1 MSLESM
7 VADKSYLYRKRA
19 LRSNLTLFIW
29 NTAPLASSVLTR
41 LLKKVVGERK
51 EETIAFVAQD
61 YDALEGELGTWL
73 ETANLKLLM
82 PHSSE
87 FIKVLSSATTIYT
100 GGFLPIYYVKRPG
113 QVVHGVFSAEF
124 FAPKRLNQ
132 NLLKMAMHTYNDLD
146 YLYTYDQADLIPVTV
161 DDVKKDQVLV
171 CLENAVSYGREIT
184 PFRDLVSRFSNLIKA
199 YGWQEKCLVP
209 ASFWRRCRE
218 YPDDL
223 PLADILPYYSDVQKL
238 LDGTRLLLTDDEEL
252 AEYAGRRDIPVL
264 FLAQKPYTAYMKQ
277 ARIAYSISGLY
288 QEADSFLARDAGEA
302 AREAERPKPVATF
315 RLAFP
320 ETWQK
325 VSHTNGKR
333 ILVVGDWNEIKPYFH
348 RFGNWNR
355 NGVYGG
361 ATFSLL
367 TWNSGAGDLYDTV
380 SPVVDPIHIA
390 CRTGRYQSSGQER
403 VLVGRGY
410 EELVD
415 PEVSR
420 EMVADEWNRLT
431 GAVYYDEIWAQ
442 ASDDVFWKIM
452 YRDAPAENVEIQ
464 DRGIFLKRI
473 APMFADPAAKTRS
486 TAPRSVEIGDKAC
499 YALGSCGDTDYYI
512 SQEAVGTSYALCFP
526 QTAEGTETR
535 EALSEL
541 DGAYETLLKIPPGTL
556 PGVPVELIAGAEAV
570 VASAG
575 SLEAVLAAGLGVR
588 TLTFPGGESTAG
600 DSALLLLRE
609 TGSPATVLM
618 HQELRDAFIIDEQK
632 GPLI

>member
-29 NTAPLASSVLTR
+29 NAAPLASSVMTR
-41 LLKKVVGERK
+41 LLKKVAAEK
-51 EETIAFVAQD
+51 KDETIAFVAQD
-61 YDALEGELGTWL
+61 YDALEGELGAWL

-82 PHSSE
+82 PHTSE
-87 FIKVLSSATTIYT
+87 FIKVLASATTIYT

-113 QVVHGVFSAEF
+113 QVVYGVFSAEF

-132 NLLKMAMHTYNDLD
+132 NLLKMAMHTYNNLD
-146 YLYTYDQADLIPVTV
+146 YLYTYDRADLIPVTV
-161 DDVKKDQVLV
+161 DDVKRDQVLV
-171 CLENAVSYGREIT
+171 CLENAVSYGREIGR
-184 PFRDLVSRFSNLIKA
+184 FRDLVSRVSNLIKA
-199 YGWQEKCLVP
+199 YGWQQKYLVP
-209 ASFWRRCRE
+209 ATFWRRCRE

-223 PLADILPYYSDVQKL
+223 PLGDILPYSNDVQKL

-252 AEYAGRRDIPVL
+252 AEYAGRREIPML
-264 FLAQKPYTAYMKQ
+264 FLAQKPYTVPLKPG
-277 ARIAYSISGLY
+277 RIAYSIPGLY
-288 QEADSFLARDAGEA
+288 ELADAFLSRDVWQA
-302 AREAERPKPVATF
+302 AREAENPEPVATF
-315 RLAFP
+315 RLALP
-320 ETWQK
+320 DAWQK

-348 RFGNWNR
+348 RFGNWNH

-367 TWNSGAGDLYDTV
+367 TWNSGEGDFYDTV
-380 SPVVDPIHIA
+380 SPVVDPVHIA

-403 VLVGRGY
+403 ALVGRGY
-410 EELVD
+410 EELID

-442 ASDDVFWKIM
+442 KSDDVFWKIM
-452 YRDAPAENVEIQ
+452 YREAPAENVEILE
-464 DRGIFLKRI
+464 RGSFLKRI

-486 TAPRSVEIGDKAC
+486 TAPRTVQLGDKDY
-499 YALGSCGDTDYYI
+499 YALGSCGGTDYYLL
-512 SQEAVGTSYALCFP
+512 QEAVGTSYAVCFP
-526 QTAEGTETR
+526 QTAEGAETR

-541 DGAYETLLKIPPGTL
+541 DGTYETLLKIPPETL

-570 VASAG
+570 VAANG

-588 TLTFPGGESTAG
+588 TITFPGGKEAAENEA
-600 DSALLLLRE
+600 ALLLHE

-618 HQELRDAFIIDEQK
+618 HQDLRDAFIIDEQK
-632 GPLI
+632 GPLV